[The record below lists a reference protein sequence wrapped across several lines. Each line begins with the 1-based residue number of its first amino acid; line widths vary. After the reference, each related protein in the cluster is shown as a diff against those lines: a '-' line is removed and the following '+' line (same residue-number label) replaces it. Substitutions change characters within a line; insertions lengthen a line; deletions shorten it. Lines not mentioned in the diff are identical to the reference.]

1 MRGANFAPFLEPPV
15 VGLAVDVG
23 GHERKGFG
31 VEAGFDR
38 RAHLRAAGRVDA
50 AAAELAGDGGEIGLA
65 EVDAQVAEPGAALL
79 ELDQRGEIG
88 LVAEPRHPQP
98 SAHAIM
104 PLSGRH

>member
-38 RAHLRAAGRVDA
+38 RAQLCAAGCVDA
-50 AAAELAGDGGEIGLA
+50 AAAEGPGDGGEVGSA
-65 EVDAQVAEPGAALL
+65 EVDA
-79 ELDQRGEIG
+79 EL
-88 LVAEPRHPQP
+88 AEPRQPQP
-98 SAHAIM
+98 FAHALM
-104 PLSGRH
+104 PLSGRYQVRLDSP